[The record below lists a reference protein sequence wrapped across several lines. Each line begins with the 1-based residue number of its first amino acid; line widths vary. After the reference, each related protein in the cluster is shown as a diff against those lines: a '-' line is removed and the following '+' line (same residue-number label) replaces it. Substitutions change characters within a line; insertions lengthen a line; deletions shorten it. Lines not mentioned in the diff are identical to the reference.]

1 MADAVYYP
9 EREIPEQEAVR
20 VRDLTRDQLCGI
32 LEANTKTLN
41 GMVQKYNA
49 LLNERNELLDENVEL
64 RKAYDESHQENE
76 RLVNEC
82 MSYRLNREKQNGT
95 DAVVAILKA
104 VADNNMQIHIEPR
117 RLYDE

>member
-1 MADAVYYP
+1 MADAIYYP
-9 EREIPEQEAVR
+9 EREIPEQETVR
-20 VRDLTRDQLCGI
+20 VRDLTSDQLCGI

-49 LLNERNELLDENVEL
+49 LLNERNELLDENVAL
-64 RKAYDESHQENE
+64 RKE
-76 RLVNEC
+76 RDDLRDQNGKLINEC
-82 MSYRLNREKQNGT
+82 QWYHLNREKRNST